1 MGKVLGRVITGEHGA
16 PRAPDACHRVRVPR
30 GWLTEGATIEVV
42 LPRNLTCA
50 RCEGGGCDACDRSG
64 AITVRGRA
72 DPPDLVPVNLPAGER
87 NTPFVIRIPDHGG
100 LPAEGSTLA
109 RGHLLLR
116 VEPSSQVD
124 PSVRLFQS
132 REAMARLESGVRPVD
147 KAGRG
152 KLVTVRP
159 GVALGIVIAVVVVV
173 AATLLTVL
181 WRP

>member
-16 PRAPDACHRVRVPR
+16 PRGPDACHRIRVPR

-50 RCEGGGCDACDRSG
+50 RCDGGGCDACDRSG
-64 AITVRGRA
+64 AITVRGRD

-87 NTPFVIRIPDHGG
+87 NTPFLIRVPEYGG
-100 LPAEGSTLA
+100 LPAEGTTMT
-109 RGHLLLR
+109 RGLLLLR
-116 VEPSSQVD
+116 VEPSSHVD
-124 PSVRLFQS
+124 PGVRLFQS

-147 KAGRG
+147 KAGR
-152 KLVTVRP
+152 KKFVTVRA
-159 GVALGIVIAVVVVV
+159 GLALGLVIAVSV
-173 AATLLTVL
+173 ASVLLTLL